1 MDSSAE
7 RGWRTSV
14 VRNVLTVLAVVLTL
28 GAFVMA
34 GFVTGFLAC
43 GVSGCT
49 GGGFG
54 PVYAPV
60 EAQVGLVVTGLVL
73 LPLTLWLLRRE
84 AVSTRVLAGVGAV
97 VLGAGFAMLVLG
109 LGPNGCPSGQTRA
122 TAGPEAVDPGTT
134 TCSRDPDALPS
145 R

>member
-1 MDSSAE
+1 MEPPA
-7 RGWRTSV
+7 RPGRRTSV
-14 VRNVLTVLAVVLTL
+14 VRVVLTVVAVLVTLA
-28 GAFVMA
+28 AFVMA

-43 GVSGCT
+43 GVSSCT

-54 PVYAPV
+54 PVYSPV

-109 LGPNGCPSGQTRA
+109 LGPNGCPSGQARA
-122 TAGPEAVDPGTT
+122 TAGPEAVDPGTA